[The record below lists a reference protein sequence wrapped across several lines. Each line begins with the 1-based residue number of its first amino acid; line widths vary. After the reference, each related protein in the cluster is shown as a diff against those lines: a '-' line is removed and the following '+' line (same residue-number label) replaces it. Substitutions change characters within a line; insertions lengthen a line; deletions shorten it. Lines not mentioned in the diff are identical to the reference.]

1 MRKQVVRIF
10 LGFALVI
17 TVFLAIQAS
26 TFLFSV
32 HQQRRAWVESV
43 FDEYLESFTA
53 RLKAELANTS
63 KETFTVEEAL
73 LSSLNDRISG
83 LYLRN
88 PAGSAVVAW
97 GATASGD
104 LLPLPPGLKQSR
116 TRLIEGQLVPAEE
129 EAGFTSKVMRCDL
142 YEVAI
147 TSVGSLYTIEVSRR
161 HRPLWQKIMLPPQV
175 KATDIAG
182 SLAIT
187 YNEESLG
194 SVDVLTYT
202 PSTYKGTTKLFGGLL
217 SSFLL
222 SLPIALIIAL
232 IMAATLSRH
241 SQRYT
246 DAIQKALSTLA
257 EGEGEIDLPK
267 TKIEEQRI
275 INEAI
280 ENLDRNLQQN
290 KQSRQAWL
298 RAISHDL
305 NTPVTA
311 MKLIID
317 GTVDGLF
324 PLTAETM
331 AQLQKEND
339 QLALK
344 IAAVSL
350 YAMLQSPEARAHT
363 EALDIEEFIKGTLAA
378 LTEEERGRIFID
390 KADADLEGDPVLL
403 TYASHELL
411 KNALH
416 ACPASVG
423 WKIGKNEMIF
433 TNEGTIAANI
443 DFFEPWSRGD
453 SSRHDPGTGL
463 GLPIVYQVMRLHD
476 GSATIEQS
484 EGSVVVSLRWEI
496 NGA

>member
-17 TVFLAIQAS
+17 SVFVSIQAAV
-26 TFLFSV
+26 FLFSV
-32 HQQRRAWVESV
+32 HQQRRAWVDSV
-43 FDEYLESFTA
+43 FDEYLVSFTSA
-53 RLKAELANTS
+53 LKAELASPSANS
-63 KETFTVEEAL
+63 VLTVETVL
-73 LSSLNDRISG
+73 LSTLNDRISG

-97 GATASGD
+97 GATATGD
-104 LLPLPPGLKQSR
+104 LLPLPPGMKQSR
-116 TRLIEGQLVPAEE
+116 ARIIEGQLVPAEG
-129 EAGFTSKVMRCDL
+129 EAGFTSKVMRCAV

-147 TSVGSLYTIEVSRR
+147 TAVGSLYTIEVTRS

-187 YNEESLG
+187 YNGESLG
-194 SVDVLTYT
+194 SVDVLTFT

-232 IMAATLSRH
+232 IIAASVSRH
-241 SQRYT
+241 TQRYT
-246 DAIQKALSTLA
+246 DDIQKALSSLA
-257 EGEGEIDLPK
+257 EGEGEIALPK
-267 TKIEEQRI
+267 TKIHELKI
-275 INEAI
+275 INKAI
-280 ENLDRNLQQN
+280 EDLDKNLEQN

-311 MKLIID
+311 MKLMID
-317 GTVDGLF
+317 GMADGVF
-324 PLTAETM
+324 PLTDEAIV
-331 AQLQKEND
+331 QLQKEND

-350 YAMLQSPEARAHT
+350 YATLQSPEAKAHRT
-363 EALDIEEFIKGTLAA
+363 ALDIESFIADTLHIFT
-378 LTEEERGRIFID
+378 TEERQRMYID
-390 KADADLEGDPVLL
+390 RSSAHLTAEQTLL
-403 TYASHELL
+403 SYAARELL
-411 KNALH
+411 KNALQVS
-416 ACPASVG
+416 ASPVG
-423 WKIGKNEMIF
+423 WKIGTDEMVF
-433 TNEGTIAANI
+433 TNEGTIDPNI

-453 SSRHDPGTGL
+453 SSRHEPGTGL
-463 GLPIVYQVMRLHD
+463 GLPIVYQVMRLHE
-476 GSATIEQS
+476 GSATIE
-484 EGSVVVSLRWEI
+484 EVDHTVVVTLRW
-496 NGA
+496 